1 MIPLD
6 RTLSFRFPLLSGADV
21 RQAQQALRRAGQG
34 VMPTDGVFGPTTR
47 DAVLQFQRAQG
58 LVADGVLGPATW
70 ARLMQ
75 AAPPATTAAD
85 WRAMLQPFCARLTE
99 EHGAPVGNSPRRW
112 KLTVDGL
119 VIDGTLRRAG
129 TPTVARAWAN
139 HGAAM
144 QAAARAQAVPVEL
157 LLACACTESGGRAD
171 AMREEPGYL
180 DDQTTPN
187 RVSPGLMQTLISTA
201 REALNDPKLDRAR
214 LLDPETALAAG
225 GAYIRRQ
232 AIQARVPTGFDPPL
246 VAIAYNAGS
255 LRAADNQPNNLWGL
269 VQTRRG
275 DGWHADAFCGF
286 LNDGFTVLSAVPPDA
301 ETPSFLSLLRGQ

>member
-6 RTLSFRFPLLSGADV
+6 RTLSFRFPLLTGADV
-21 RQAQQALRRAGQG
+21 RQAQQALRRAGA
-34 VMPTDGVFGPTTR
+34 TLAADGVFGPATAE
-47 DAVLQFQRAQG
+47 AVLAFQRARG
-58 LVADGVLGPATW
+58 LAADGIIGPATW

-75 AAPPATTAAD
+75 DAPPATTRPD
-85 WRAMLQPFCARLTE
+85 WRAMLAPHLPRLTAP
-99 EHGAPVGNSPRRW
+99 HGSGARQW
-112 KLTVDGL
+112 QLTANGVLLDG
-119 VIDGTLRRAG
+119 ILRRAG
-129 TPTVARAWAN
+129 TPTAARAWAT

-144 QAAARAQAVPVEL
+144 QRAAKAQSVPVEL

-171 AMREEPGYL
+171 AVREEPGYI
-180 DDQTTPN
+180 DDASTPH

-201 REALNDPKLDRAR
+201 REALANPRIDRAA
-214 LLDPETALAAG
+214 LLDPETSLAAG

-232 AIQARVPTGFDPPL
+232 ALGGRAPTGFDPPL

-255 LRAADNQPNNLWGL
+255 LRPAQNPWGL

-286 LNDGFTVLSAVPPDA
+286 FNDAFALFAAVPPDPA
-301 ETPSFLSLLRGQ
+301 TPSLFLLLRGQ